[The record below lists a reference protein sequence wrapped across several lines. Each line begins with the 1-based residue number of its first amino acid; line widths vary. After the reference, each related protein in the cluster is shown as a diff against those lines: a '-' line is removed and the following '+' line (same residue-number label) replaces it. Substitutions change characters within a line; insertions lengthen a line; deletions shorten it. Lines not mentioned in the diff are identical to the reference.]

1 MPDTSVCRFSDSH
14 EWFNVE
20 GDILT
25 IGITQYAA
33 NELTDITYVELK
45 PVGDAISPGDS
56 VGEVES
62 VKTTSDVFS
71 PVGGE
76 IVEVNALLE
85 EDPSVVNSDPYG
97 AGWMVRLRVGD
108 QGAVDALMDASAY
121 QALVG
126 E

>member
-14 EWFNVE
+14 EWFHVE

-25 IGITQYAA
+25 IGVTQYAA

-62 VKTTSDVFS
+62 VKTTSDIFS

-76 IVEVNALLE
+76 VVEINDSLNDDPGKINTDPFNEGWLIRIKT
-85 EDPSVVNSDPYG
+85 EDLDN
-97 AGWMVRLRVGD
+97 
-108 QGAVDALMDASAY
+108 
-121 QALVG
+121 
-126 E
+126 